1 MNHAHAERIKEPP
14 DIVIHSFGS
23 HLFTILLGMKEFS
36 DLKFGRVISVGSVL
50 YDQILNGV
58 YSSLLVA
65 SRLFLIIAAPRT
77 VQFLLLSFLF
87 QGQALEVNLGFLMP
101 IRSVY

>member
-1 MNHAHAERIKEPP
+1 MLYDWTSCVNEACMDMRGVHACKIVNRIRKAMNHAHAERIKEPP

-65 SRLFLIIAAPRT
+65 SRLF
-77 VQFLLLSFLF
+77 
-87 QGQALEVNLGFLMP
+87 
-101 IRSVY
+101 